1 MTEPEQRLL
10 TRRLS
15 RRRLLGTGAV
25 GGVLLFTACNSP
37 DRAGM
42 TGGAEGGRSERL
54 PEEFVVA
61 NETEPADLLPWFG
74 GYGAGLVTRQIY
86 QTLAEPRLTLDSSGA
101 VQVTEVPVLASTWE
115 RVEPT
120 RWRFR
125 LRDGVTFHNGEPWNA
140 AAAKFSFDTLANP
153 ELTARFGKT
162 NTLRVA
168 RACEIVDDMTID
180 VVTHMPDAETL
191 RLYLRIGFVGIPPR
205 LVAEQGIEALQ
216 ERPVGTGPYRFLRW
230 TRGQEI
236 VLERFDG
243 YWKND
248 GPNMR
253 RVRFL
258 SRPEAAVRA
267 QTVRAGEAHFAYNI
281 GAEQARTLDRWVVGG
296 GFQSCSIRLNNTI
309 PPTNDVRVRRALNL
323 ALDRQAI
330 VESIFL
336 GAATPLAFFGFQPVE
351 LDPYP
356 YDPETAR
363 RLIRE
368 AGAAGAELDLV
379 YGEGRIPEED
389 QLAEIYKEAFDAV
402 GLRVRLRKV
411 EPRQYNE
418 LGTRPFPEQP
428 PLYMEVTSSGNFGD
442 VAGALKDKYGCQ
454 GTGTFCKP
462 EYDQAFNELAALEG
476 PARNARLQTIAER
489 LHRDEV
495 PRVWVA
501 AVQQVHGLGPSVE
514 ADLPLNAYIL
524 LEDLRFA

>member
-1 MTEPEQRLL
+1 MTEPEQRFLAH
-10 TRRLS
+10 RLS
-15 RRRLLGTGAV
+15 RRRLLGAGAA
-25 GGVLLFTACNSP
+25 GGLTVLTACNSS
-37 DRAGM
+37 DRADTASD
-42 TGGAEGGRSERL
+42 TGGSRSRSL
-54 PEEFVVA
+54 LEEFVVA
-61 NETEPADLLPWFG
+61 NETEPTDLLPWFS

-86 QTLAEPRLTLDSSGA
+86 QTLAEPRLTLDRSGA
-101 VQVTEVPVLASTWE
+101 VQVAEVPVLASAWE

-140 AAAKFSFDTLANP
+140 AAAKFSFDTLADTA
-153 ELTARFGKT
+153 LTTRLGKT
-162 NTLRVA
+162 NTLRAVKS
-168 RACEIVDDMTID
+168 CEIVDEMTID
-180 VVTHMPDAETL
+180 LVTHIPDTETL
-191 RLYLRIGFVGIPPR
+191 RLYLRIGLVGIPPR
-205 LVAEQGIEALQ
+205 LVSEQGIEALQ
-216 ERPVGTGPYRFLRW
+216 ERPVGTGPYRFVRW

-236 VLERFDG
+236 VLEQFGG
-243 YWKND
+243 YWKPD
-248 GPNMR
+248 RPNMR
-253 RVRFL
+253 RVRFI

-330 VESIFL
+330 VEGIFL
-336 GAATPLAFFGFQPVE
+336 GAATPVAFFGFQPVDLE
-351 LDPYP
+351 PYP

-368 AGAAGAELDLV
+368 AGAAGTELELV

-389 QLAEIYKEAFDAV
+389 QLAEVYKAAFDAV

-476 PARNARLQTIAER
+476 PARDARLQTIAER
-489 LHRDEV
+489 LHREEV

-524 LEDLRFA
+524 LEDLRFV